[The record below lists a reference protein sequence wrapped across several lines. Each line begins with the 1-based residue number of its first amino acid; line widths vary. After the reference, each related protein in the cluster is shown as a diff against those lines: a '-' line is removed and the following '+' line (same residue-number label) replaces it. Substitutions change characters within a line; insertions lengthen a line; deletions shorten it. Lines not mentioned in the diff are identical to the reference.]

1 MIRRLFLDHPESVGE
16 SFTEHFGVASS
27 FGLTMIAAGCASLVH
42 AFVPALFKTTGSRTV
57 ARLHQR
63 IVDMRA
69 AKAAD
74 EQQRKT
80 VEYVI

>member
-1 MIRRLFLDHPESVGE
+1 MIRRLFLDHPASVGE
-16 SFTEHFGVASS
+16 SFGEHFGVASS
-27 FGLTMIAAGCASLVH
+27 FGLTMIAAGLASLVH

>member
-1 MIRRLFLDHPESVGE
+1 MFRRLFLDHPESVGE

-42 AFVPALFKTTGSRTV
+42 AFVPALFETTGSRTV

>member
-16 SFTEHFGVASS
+16 TFTEHFHVASS
-27 FGLTMIAAGCASLVH
+27 FGLTMIAAGCASVIH

-57 ARLHQR
+57 GKLNQR

-74 EQQRKT
+74 EIQRKT